1 MTALADLEPVARLYL
16 PAATEAMVCNRD
28 LATGF
33 GGLGLDEQKK
43 PCVFLDMDVRR
54 RKWRNVL
61 GLPRKTPIYW
71 ENVHTV
77 EVQELSP
84 FLAPIRYRV
93 TSGDG
98 YYRDGQGQ
106 RHYFGV
112 DEHLGGLDLKRGVT
126 TVALRAAVLLAVVG
140 GIGLRQVAWLLAAVF
155 GLAVSKSSLDRW
167 IVEAAEHLP
176 DAEAMVRLLLGQK
189 PVTEAH
195 FDEIFPRGKRKRKPV
210 LVVRDEHGRIL
221 VTEEVEHRDEDEVV
235 RFLEKLKRWG
245 LSFQTFYI
253 DHCAS
258 YAKAIKRVYPE
269 AEIQYDYFHILQNV
283 WRTIWRKFVRHR
295 KEIKRRSEAVETPWY
310 AAKLEA
316 LAKRLWENRGLIFKF
331 NALSEEDKTKLSELV
346 AEDSFLGTIRS
357 FLGRVRGIFTDSEG
371 ELGARQRLGRLL
383 AREEVKKSTKSGKP
397 SAFANAVSFLE
408 EHFEHM
414 ITFIRVDG
422 VKRNSLAET
431 GMRTLR
437 RLEQGHDGFRTPE
450 GRDRYVRLFQAI
462 RYFGWDV
469 QRRDGSL
476 GLPAGPSN

>member
-1 MTALADLEPVARLYL
+1 V

-43 PCVFLDMDVRR
+43 PCVFLNMDVRR
-54 RKWRNVL
+54 RKWRTIL

-84 FLAPIRYRV
+84 FLTPLRYRV

-98 YYRDGQGQ
+98 WYRDEQGK

-112 DEHLGGLDLKRGVT
+112 DEHIGGLDLKRGVT
-126 TVALRAAVLLAVVG
+126 AVALRAAVLLAVVG
-140 GIGLRQVAWLLAAVF
+140 GVGLRQVAYLLGAIF
-155 GLAVSKSSLDRW
+155 GIEVSKSSLDRW
-167 IVEAAEHLP
+167 IVEAGEQLP
-176 DAEAMVRLLLGQK
+176 DAEAMVKLLLEQE

-235 RFLEKLKRWG
+235 RFLEKLKGWG

-269 AEIQYDYFHILQNV
+269 AQIQYDYFHILQNV
-283 WRTIWRKFVRHR
+283 WRTIWRRFVRHR
-295 KEIKRRSEAVETPWY
+295 KEIKRRSEAVDTPWY

-331 NALSEEDKTKLSELV
+331 KDLSDEDKAKLSELV
-346 AEDSFLGTIRS
+346 AEDSFLGTLRS
-357 FLGRVRGIFTDSEG
+357 FLGRVRGIFTDSKG

-383 AREEVKKSTKSGKP
+383 EREEVKKPTKSGKP
-397 SAFANAVSFLE
+397 SAFAQAVSFLE

-414 ITFIRVDG
+414 ITFMRVEG

-462 RYFGWDV
+462 RYFGWNV

-476 GLPAGPSN
+476 GLPVGPPN

>member
-1 MTALADLEPVARLYL
+1 MARLYL

-43 PCVFLDMDVRR
+43 PCVFLNMDVRR
-54 RKWRNVL
+54 RKWRKLL
-61 GLPRKTPIYW
+61 GLPKKTPIYW
-71 ENVHTV
+71 EDVRTV

-84 FLAPIRYRV
+84 FLVPMRYRI

-98 YYRDGQGQ
+98 WYRDGQGQ

-112 DEHLGGLDLKRGVT
+112 DEHIGGLDLKRGVT

-140 GIGLRQVAWLLAAVF
+140 GIGLRQVAWLLGAIF
-155 GLAVSKSSLDRW
+155 GLEVSKSSLDRW

-176 DAEAMVRLLLGQK
+176 DAEAMVKLLLGQK
-189 PVTEAH
+189 SVTEAH

-269 AEIQYDYFHILQNV
+269 AQIQYDYFHILQNV
-283 WRTIWRKFVRHR
+283 WRTIWRTFVRHR
-295 KEIKRRSEAVETPWY
+295 REIKRRSEAVETPWY

-331 NALSEEDKTKLSELV
+331 NDLSEEDKAKLSELV
-346 AEDSFLGTIRS
+346 AEDSLLGTIRS
-357 FLGRVRGIFTDSEG
+357 FLGCVRGIFTDSEG

-383 AREEVKKSTKSGKP
+383 AREEVKKPTKSGKP

-437 RLEQGHDGFRTPE
+437 RLEQGHDGFRTSE

-469 QRRDGSL
+469 QRCDGSL
-476 GLPAGPSN
+476 GLPAAPPN